1 MKRLFPDSIAGRVLL
16 ALLAGLTLS
25 HVISVGIYYGDRTD
39 IVAVLGGS
47 EIAERIA
54 SVTRVAAQM
63 PQNERRRILKAAN
76 SPTLR
81 ITWDRNSSV
90 SEDPPRDWRTRLMD
104 QALAFLLSDV
114 EKRQIRVEYIE
125 ASVPEGHS
133 AMLPHN
139 LVLGGPSEMMHSHMR
154 RMRTD
159 LALGQ
164 MLRVS
169 LQLSDG
175 TWLNFSAAGVQPA
188 SLWSGRFVLSLT
200 LMILTVVLLAVWMI
214 RHFTAPLE
222 AFTEAASRL
231 GRNVNAPALPESGP
245 REVRRAAREF
255 NEMQDRI
262 RRFVHDRTQM
272 VAAISHDLRTPIT
285 RLRLR
290 ADEIEDEEQQTKM
303 LKDLEEM
310 EEMISSV
317 LSFAREDG
325 EAEPQSRLDLAAL
338 LQSICD
344 DMADAGRAVTMEE
357 GPGLLFTGERLA
369 LKRAFTNLIDNAVKY
384 GKSAHV
390 GLFDE
395 SDGIRVQIDDEG
407 PGIPED
413 EHEKVFASFYR
424 LEQSRS
430 RETGGAGLGLAF
442 TRTII
447 RRHGGDITLHNRL
460 EGGLRVVVTLPR

>member
-25 HVISVGIYYGDRTD
+25 HLISVGIYYGDRTD

-47 EIAERIA
+47 QLAERIA
-54 SVTRVAAQM
+54 SVTHVVTQAPR
-63 PQNERRRILKAAN
+63 NGRNRILKAAN

-81 ITWDRNSSV
+81 ITLDRDSKV
-90 SEDPPRDWRTRLMD
+90 SQDRPKDWRTRLMD
-104 QALAFLLSDV
+104 EALEFLLSDV
-114 EKRQIRVEYIE
+114 EKRQIRVEYVE
-125 ASVPEGHS
+125 AAVPAGPFN
-133 AMLPHN
+133 MPHN
-139 LVLGGPSEMMHSHMR
+139 FVMGGPAEMMHSHMR

-175 TWLNFSAAGVQPA
+175 TWLNFSAPGAQPA
-188 SLWSGRFVLSLT
+188 SMWSGRFVLSLT
-200 LMILTVVLLAVWMI
+200 LMILTVGLLAFWVI
-214 RHFTAPLE
+214 RRFTAPLNV
-222 AFTEAASRL
+222 FTDAASRL
-231 GRNVNAPALPESGP
+231 GRNVNAPALPETGP
-245 REVRRAAREF
+245 REVRRAARAF

-262 RRFVHDRTQM
+262 RRFVQDRTQM

-290 ADEIEDEEQQTKM
+290 ADVIEDEEQQTKM

-310 EEMISSV
+310 EQMISAV

-325 EAEPQSRLDLAAL
+325 EAEPQARLDLGAL

-344 DMADAGRAVTMEE
+344 DMADAGQAVTMKE

-384 GKSAHV
+384 GKCAEV
-390 GLFDE
+390 RLL
-395 SDGIRVQIDDEG
+395 DGHEYITAQIDDEG

-430 RETGGAGLGLAF
+430 RETGGTGLGLAF

-447 RRHGGDITLHNRL
+447 RRHGGDITLHNRA
-460 EGGLRVVVTLPR
+460 EGGLRVEVTLPR